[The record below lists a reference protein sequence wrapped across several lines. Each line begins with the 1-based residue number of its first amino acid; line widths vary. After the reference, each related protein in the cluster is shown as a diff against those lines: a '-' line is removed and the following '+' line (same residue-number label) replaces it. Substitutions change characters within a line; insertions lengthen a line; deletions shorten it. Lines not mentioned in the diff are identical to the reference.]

1 MTAPARGNGLRK
13 PRGVVFDMDGL
24 LLDSERL
31 ARDTFFVSCRLHGFE
46 PDPAVY
52 LRCIGTRGDRTR
64 DILIEGYGASFP
76 LDAVMT
82 EWATR
87 YDGHVL
93 HKPVAPKPG
102 ARSLLD
108 RLAAL
113 GLPLAL
119 ATSTRT
125 DIALRKLTLA
135 GFVDFFAHVIGGDQV
150 QHPKP
155 HPEPYR
161 EAARRLGLSVGD
173 CWALEDSENGVRSA
187 HAAGL
192 FVVQVPDLV
201 APTEDLKAL
210 GHRIVTTLSDVE
222 QLLRFG

>member
-1 MTAPARGNGLRK
+1 VKR

-31 ARDTFFVSCRLHGFE
+31 ARDTFFASCRLHGFE
-46 PDPAVY
+46 PEPSVY

-64 DILIEGYGASFP
+64 EILIEGYGATFP
-76 LDAVMT
+76 LEAVMT

-93 HKPVAPKPG
+93 TRPVDAKPG
-102 ARSLLD
+102 ARALLE

-135 GFVDFFAHVIGGDQV
+135 GFADFFGHVVGGDQV
-150 QHPKP
+150 RHPKP
-155 HPEPYR
+155 DPEPYR
-161 EAARRLGLSVGD
+161 EAARRLGLPVGD
-173 CWALEDSENGVRSA
+173 CWAIEDSENGVRSA
-187 HAAGL
+187 HAAGMT
-192 FVVQVPDLV
+192 VVQVPDLI
-201 APTEDLKAL
+201 APTDALKAL
-210 GHRIVTTLSDVE
+210 GHRIVPTLGDVVV
-222 QLLRFG
+222 LLRAAGSEHET